1 MDVVFTKQAFAD
13 KLIHI
18 ATEVD
23 SLYKNKY
30 PQNCGYYN
38 GSKFSWDCWNLVK
51 SLIWG
56 WQEERT
62 EGYFCYQPDLYGL
75 GDWDGGTIMSY
86 CTDVSSDFS
95 NLTVGEFLLT
105 AAKDHAGVYVGEFTD
120 RSGQPCNV
128 VECTTTW
135 NENRVIGSWVD
146 PDGTRRNCKDGLV
159 SKSWARHGK
168 LPWVDYS
175 DPVPPEPPKPRVAED
190 GWWGQETTYALQE
203 ILGCEIVDGEVSNQ
217 PRFNK
222 RFLPNASVKGESDSG
237 SWVFKWVGYGKG
249 SNVIKALQQR
259 IDATPDGYF
268 GRASVIALQQYLQ
281 ARGYYAGAIDGSMG
295 PGTVS
300 GMQMWINAHY

>member
-1 MDVVFTKQAFAD
+1 MSYDVVFTKQAFAD

-159 SKSWARHGK
+159 SKFWARHGK

-175 DPVPPEPPKPRVAED
+175 DPVPPEPPKPDVLDVD
-190 GWWGQETTYALQE
+190 GSWGQLTTQYSQQM
-203 ILGCEIVDGEVSNQ
+203 LGTPIDGIISNQ
-217 PRFNK
+217 PLRNK
-222 RFLPNASVKGESDSG
+222 QYLPNASTT
-237 SWVFKWVGYGKG
+237 SWQFKWIGYGKG
-249 SNVIKALQQR
+249 SDFVRALQNL
-259 IDATPDGYF
+259 IGTVADGWF
-268 GRASVIALQQYLQ
+268 GKQSVIALQVFLQ
-281 ARGYYAGAIDGSMG
+281 MRGYYNDAIDGSMG
-295 PGTVS
+295 YNTVCAW
-300 GMQMWINAHY
+300 QQFVNAYFKQ